1 MPLHY
6 LDSGN
11 SISGLLSNPGELKML
26 KQGLKLTV
34 SKAVTGLLIANLVFV
49 PSTVTASS
57 ESPSSDADK
66 KPMLIDL
73 WQPGDSGQRMNI
85 RGQVTSLDGTPLSG
99 IKIEIRQPDGDGD
112 WIEQYQA
119 TLTTDAKGRYQFG
132 SVVPESN
139 YCGAP
144 AVQVKVYQDGWE
156 YFDTNIVFEDD
167 TEVYEEDGTP
177 VFLEESTVKGETMM
191 FGRFDIV
198 LSQE

>member
-1 MPLHY
+1 MF
-6 LDSGN
+6 D
-11 SISGLLSNPGELKML
+11 K
-26 KQGLKLTV
+26 GLKFTV
-34 SKAVTGLLIANLVFV
+34 SKAVTSLLIVNLVFAFE
-49 PSTVTASS
+49 TVVANS
-57 ESPSSDADK
+57 ESPSSAADTK
-66 KPMLIDL
+66 SKLVDL

-85 RGQVTSLDGTPLSG
+85 RGRITSIDGSPLAG

-144 AVQVKVYQDGWE
+144 HVQVKVYQDGWE
-156 YFDTNIVFEDD
+156 YFDTNIVFEGD
-167 TEVYEEDGTP
+167 TEVYEDDGTP
-177 VFLEESTVKGETMM
+177 VFLEESTVNGETIM

-198 LSQE
+198 LSPE